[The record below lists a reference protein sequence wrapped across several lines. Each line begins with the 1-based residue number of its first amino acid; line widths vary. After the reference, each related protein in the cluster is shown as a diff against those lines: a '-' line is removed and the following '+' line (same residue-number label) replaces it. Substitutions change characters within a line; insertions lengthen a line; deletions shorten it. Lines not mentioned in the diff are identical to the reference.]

1 MSSQSKSLEEI
12 TRLLTH
18 FRLPII
24 MDFTA
29 TVYSCPSKQELSSFL
44 VGIQTSNRHITVERL
59 SLDQLS
65 SLMSNNIRSEAP
77 LLRLEDLR
85 PCMTFSSL
93 RQLELNTEWNVG
105 LTDSELLAL
114 TSSWPHLEFLFIN
127 LELEHAR
134 WNHA

>member
-1 MSSQSKSLEEI
+1 M
-12 TRLLTH
+12 
-18 FRLPII
+18 
-24 MDFTA
+24 A
-29 TVYSCPSKQELSSFL
+29 
-44 VGIQTSNRHITVERL
+44 
-59 SLDQLS
+59 
-65 SLMSNNIRSEAP
+65 
-77 LLRLEDLR
+77 
-85 PCMTFSSL
+85 FSSL